1 MADKTF
7 KSRII
12 HKHDTEANWLDATS
26 FIPKRGEIIIYDI
39 DSTHTYERF
48 KIGDGEK
55 TVIALPFADDTKV
68 DKISGKGLS
77 TNDYTT
83 AEKNKLSGIA
93 TGANKTVVDSAISE
107 SSANPVQNKV
117 VKEYVDSRF
126 EDMVGDKKVSLQI
139 SEAIASKVDK
149 VDGKGLST
157 NDYTTTEKNKLSGIS
172 SGAEVNQNAFSNI
185 AVGSTTIAA
194 DGKTDTLTLSG
205 SNVTLTPDATNDKV
219 TIGITKD
226 NVTAALGYT
235 PPTTDTTYS
244 AAGSSLGLV
253 KSGGDVSIS
262 SGVITVNDDSHNHTI
277 DNVDGLR
284 EHIGEDSV
292 QTQIN
297 TAIAAKA
304 DASHSHDAATTSA
317 AGFMSASDKTKLNG
331 IATGANKTTVDSAL
345 SSTSTNPVQNK
356 VVQSAL
362 AGKSDTTHSHDAAT
376 ASAAG
381 LMSASDKTKLD
392 GIATGANKITVDS
405 SLSSTSTNPVQNK
418 VVNTAISNLNTLVGD
433 TAVATQI
440 SNAVSSKQDTITG
453 AATTITGSNLT
464 ASRALISNS
473 NGKVAVSA
481 VTSTELG
488 YLDGVTSA
496 IQTQLNGKSDSSH
509 THSAYVNQ
517 NAFGNVTVGSTT
529 IAADSTTDTL
539 TLVAGDNVTLTPDAT
554 NDKITIAATDTKYT
568 HPSYT
573 ARTGVPTA
581 NATPGF
587 GGTFNVSQPVSDATG
602 HITAINSRTITIP
615 SAVATT
621 STAGLMSADDKTIVN
636 GVGSKI
642 TTLGNEI
649 DALEQKVDAHI
660 AEVIT
665 PSAIGAIDSP
675 VLIGNLDEL
684 LTSGVPF
691 GFYFTGSSTLGTP
704 YKAGLTGYASAVVMS
719 YASSANNG
727 MQIAFSSGSDKIFVR
742 ANSGGTI
749 GSWKSITMS

>member
-12 HKHDTEANWLDATS
+12 HKHDTEANWNGLKAAT

-83 AEKNKLSGIA
+83 TEKNKLAGID
-93 TGANKTVVDSAISE
+93 TGANKTIVDAEISK
-107 SSANPVQNKV
+107 SSTNPVQNKV
-117 VKEYVDSRF
+117 VKAYVDSL
-126 EDMVGDKKVSLQI
+126 VGEETVQTQI
-139 SEAIASKVDK
+139 NDAIASKVDK
-149 VDGKGLST
+149 VSGKGLST
-157 NDYTTTEKNKLSGIS
+157 NDYTTTEKNKLSGIA

-185 AVGSTTIAA
+185 VVGSTTIAA

-235 PPTTDTTYS
+235 PPTTDTTYN

-253 KSGGDVSIS
+253 KSGGDVTIS

-284 EHIGEDSV
+284 AHI
-292 QTQIN
+292 
-297 TAIAAKA
+297 
-304 DASHSHDAATTSA
+304 
-317 AGFMSASDKTKLNG
+317 
-331 IATGANKTTVDSAL
+331 
-345 SSTSTNPVQNK
+345 
-356 VVQSAL
+356 
-362 AGKSDTTHSHDAAT
+362 
-376 ASAAG
+376 
-381 LMSASDKTKLD
+381 
-392 GIATGANKITVDS
+392 
-405 SLSSTSTNPVQNK
+405 
-418 VVNTAISNLNTLVGD
+418 GD

-440 SNAVSSKQDTITG
+440 SNAVSSKQNTITG
-453 AATTITGSNLT
+453 AATTITDSNLT

-473 NGKVAVSA
+473 SGKVAVSA

-496 IQTQLNGKSDSSH
+496 IQTQLDGKAASGH
-509 THSAYVNQ
+509 EHSAYVNQ
-517 NAFGNVTVGSTT
+517 NAFGKVTVGSTT
-529 IAADSTTDTL
+529 ITADSATDTL
-539 TLVAGDNVTLTPDAT
+539 TLVAGNNVTITPDAT
-554 NDKITIAATDTKYT
+554 NDKVTIAATDTVYT

-587 GGTFNVSQPVSDATG
+587 GGTFQVSQPVSDATG
-602 HITAINSRTITIP
+602 HITAVNSRTITIP

-621 STAGLMSADDKTIVN
+621 SAAGLMSAADRSFLDKTEKELSNIDNRLRTVEETVEDHVSELVTPASI
-636 GVGSKI
+636 GA
-642 TTLGNEI
+642 LGNPLNDI
-649 DALEQKVDAHI
+649 VYDLDALLA
-660 AEVIT
+660 
-665 PSAIGAIDSP
+665 
-675 VLIGNLDEL
+675 
-684 LTSGVPF
+684 SGVHF
-691 GFYFTGSSTLGTP
+691 GFYLTNASTVGTP
-704 YKAGLTGYASAVVMS
+704 YHGGLTGYASAVVMS

-727 MQIAFSSGSDKIFVR
+727 MQIAFSSGTDKIFVR
-742 ANSGGTI
+742 YLSGGSF
-749 GSWKSITMS
+749 GGWKSISTSAN